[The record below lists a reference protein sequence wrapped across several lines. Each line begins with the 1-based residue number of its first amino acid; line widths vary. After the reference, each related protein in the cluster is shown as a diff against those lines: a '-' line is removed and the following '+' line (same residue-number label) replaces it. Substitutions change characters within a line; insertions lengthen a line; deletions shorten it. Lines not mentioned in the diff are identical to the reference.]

1 MILPTAAGVLSD
13 RLLVWLLSL
22 LFLMEIAEHEESKRG
37 PFAAVLAHYGGD
49 VQGYIAIMAKTGAIT
64 ALANFV
70 LLLAVGVDFPI
81 LWCVL
86 YFFLHFISNLGILL
100 SIVPPALLALLMFGW
115 KRALLVVVGFLITNA
130 VADYVLQPRFMKKG
144 LDISFLDSHDFPHH
158 LGVPPWPL
166 GRRLRDS
173 LDLGVQ
179 KVHRGI
185 LERRQTCECNARIIS
200 ARK

>member
-100 SIVPPALLALLMFGW
+100 SIVPPALLALIMFGW

-144 LDISFLDSHDFPHH
+144 LDISFLDVTISLIIWGFL
-158 LGVPPWPL
+158 LGPWGGVFAIPL
-166 GRRLRDS
+166 TLVFRKFIGGFSKEGRL
-173 LDLGVQ
+173 
-179 KVHRGI
+179 
-185 LERRQTCECNARIIS
+185 AS
-200 ARK
+200 ATPG